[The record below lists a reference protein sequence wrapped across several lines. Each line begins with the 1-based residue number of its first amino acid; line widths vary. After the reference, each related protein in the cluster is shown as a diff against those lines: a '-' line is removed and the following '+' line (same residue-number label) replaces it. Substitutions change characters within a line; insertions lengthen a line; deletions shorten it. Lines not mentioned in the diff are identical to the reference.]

1 MKKKLYSYIR
11 WSSAQQTAGTS
22 LERQTAAA
30 REYAFNHN
38 LEFVEILD
46 GGISAFKGKNATEG
60 ALADFIA
67 AVKAAV
73 IPADATLFV
82 ENLDR
87 LSRQDV
93 LAANR
98 LFIELLMLGLTIVTG
113 QDKRVY
119 TRESVADNPTDLMIS
134 ILYFARANEESKTKS
149 DRVRDASLRALARF
163 QSGLPTTIKGGG
175 ADPFWIQRGDRD
187 TSPIKHPAHWVA
199 IKKIVELS
207 LQGIG
212 CSRIRQVLDDNLN
225 LYPPPRQKDTPQRRA
240 LVNAGMAIT
249 GWNIHRIEDARRQP
263 SLYGLKTIT
272 LSGHT
277 YNLENYYPAVCS
289 EEEFHL
295 IQNISASN
303 RVKSGNI
310 RNTISLLSGL
320 NLCKC
325 GDCGG
330 WVTAFRREG
339 KLTYRCDA
347 GSRKIHHCPTTW
359 SLNALIIESATVRAL
374 IAGVAHSIIEDDQE
388 LESAAGEIDNRRAEV
403 AEIDRKRERL
413 VVRIAEEDDD
423 LLMEQLRRFNA
434 RKRDLLAEIGTLT
447 QREALRTEGQNV
459 ADRLAEAQRLLTAKM
474 VADIYTSDRLAV
486 RELIRKSMRQVT
498 IWKRQDKTL
507 KLECEFISGWLYTF
521 EGVMNGGQKSFLE
534 YRTSPTGVN
543 MLKIDDKLN
552 AITAKAF
559 KHVLGIDDSAILP
572 IMSHVEAYH
581 DMAVKLG
588 HSPLTGS
595 QFFWK

>member
-11 WSSAQQTAGTS
+11 WSSAQQTAGSS

-30 REYAFNHN
+30 REYASNHN

-46 GGISAFKGKNATEG
+46 GGISAFKGKNAKEG

-67 AVKAAV
+67 AVRAGV

-93 LAANR
+93 LAANQ

-119 TRESVADNPTDLMIS
+119 TRDSVADNPTDLMIS

-149 DRVRDASLRALARF
+149 DRVRDASLSALARF

-175 ADPFWIQRGDRD
+175 SDPFWIKRGDRN
-187 TSPIKHPAHWVA
+187 TSPTQHPTHWLA

-212 CSRIRQVLDDNLN
+212 CSRIRQVLDGDPI

-240 LVNAGMAIT
+240 LINAGMALT

-295 IQNISASN
+295 IQNISANN
-303 RVKSGNI
+303 RIKSGNV
-310 RNTISLLSGL
+310 RNTIPLLSGL

-359 SLNALIIESATVRAL
+359 SLNALIIESATIRAL
-374 IAGVAHSIIEDDQE
+374 IAGIAHSIIEDEQE
-388 LESAAGEIDNRRAEV
+388 LKSAAGEIDNRRAEV
-403 AEIDRKRERL
+403 SDIDRKRERL
-413 VVRIAEEDDD
+413 AVLIADEDDD
-423 LLMEQLRRFNA
+423 LLVEKF
-434 RKRDLLAEIGTLT
+434 RKLNVRKKNLLTEIGILT
-447 QREALRTEGQNV
+447 QREALRTEGQHV
-459 ADRLAEAQRLLTAKM
+459 AERLAEAQSLLNAEM
-474 VADIYTSDRLAV
+474 VADIFTSDRLAV

-498 IWKRQDKTL
+498 IWKRQDKSL
-507 KLECEFISGWLYTF
+507 KLECEFISGWRYTF
-521 EGVMNGGQKSFLE
+521 EGVMNGGQKSFIE
-534 YRTSPTGVN
+534 YRTSPDGIN
-543 MLKIDDKLN
+543 MMEIYDKLN

-559 KHVLGIDDSAILP
+559 KHVLGIDDSALLP
-572 IMSHVEAYH
+572 ILSHVEAYH